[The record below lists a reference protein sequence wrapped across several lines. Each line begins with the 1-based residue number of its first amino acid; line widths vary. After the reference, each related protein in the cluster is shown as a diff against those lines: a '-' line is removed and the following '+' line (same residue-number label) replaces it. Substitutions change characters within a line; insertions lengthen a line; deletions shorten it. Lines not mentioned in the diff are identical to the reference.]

1 MKVREEFLS
10 IAVPDITDAEIS
22 EVVDALKSGWIS
34 VGPKVRQ
41 FEADVASYHGV
52 KHAIALSSCTA
63 GQFLINRVMG
73 LGPGDVAIVPTITW
87 PSTASSV
94 EQVGATP
101 IFADVDPDT
110 LNTTPEL
117 VEPLLQE
124 HGSAVKMISP
134 VHVSGLPVDIE
145 GFESLG
151 AKYGVPIVFDAAHAI
166 FSEYDRRRVGA
177 FGLASLF
184 SFYATKNIT
193 AGDGGI
199 ITTDDDDLAD
209 QLRLWSYHGMDKD
222 SWKRYSKESAGPHVQ
237 CVVPGFKFNMTDL
250 NAAVGLAQMRR
261 AGELLAKRNA
271 LFGYYDQ
278 AIASRL
284 PWLQRTTYR
293 TDRGGWGNHVCI
305 VKVVDDSVDRD
316 KLMGVLRQYNIG
328 TNIHFFPVHMNKFY
342 KEKYPAV
349 SLPIAERLSREL
361 MSLPLCTKYSE
372 TDIAYVVDALAD
384 IYTKRLA
391 HKA

>member
-1 MKVREEFLS
+1 
-10 IAVPDITDAEIS
+10 
-22 EVVDALKSGWIS
+22 
-34 VGPKVRQ
+34 
-41 FEADVASYHGV
+41 
-52 KHAIALSSCTA
+52 
-63 GQFLINRVMG
+63 MG

-101 IFADVDPDT
+101 IFADVEPDT

-117 VEPLLQE
+117 VEPLLRE
-124 HGSAVKMISP
+124 HGSTVKMISP

-145 GFESLG
+145 GFGSLG
-151 AKYGVPIVFDAAHAI
+151 AKHGVPVVFDAAHAI
-166 FSEYDRRRVGA
+166 FSEYDGRRVGA

-199 ITTDDDDLAD
+199 ITTDDEDLAD

-237 CVVPGFKFNMTDL
+237 CIVPGFKFNMTDL

-271 LFGYYDQ
+271 LFEYYDQ

-284 PWLQRTTYR
+284 PWLQRTKYR

-316 KLMGVLRQYNIG
+316 KLMEVLRQYNIG

-349 SLPIAERLSREL
+349 SLPVAERLSREL

-372 TDIAYVVDALAD
+372 ADIAYVVDALAD
-384 IYTKRLA
+384 IYAKGLA